1 MGWFARRIQ
10 RTCLNPLF
18 SLRMQMFLSF
28 GTTAVIA
35 IGSFIMV
42 GLFTIANNGSS
53 VRNEASVVLEQSIQY
68 SLGRSAEYAAEAIAK
83 KFDYFGSTYHGNE
96 SWLESSIP

>member
-10 RTCLNPLF
+10 KTCLNPHF

-35 IGSFIMV
+35 IGSFILV
-42 GLFTIANNGSS
+42 GLYTTANNGYS
-53 VRNEASVVLEQSIQY
+53 VRLQASVVLEESIRY
-68 SLGRSAEYAAEAIAK
+68 SLGRSAQYAAETIAK
-83 KFDYFGSTYHGNE
+83 KFDYFGGTYKR
-96 SWLESSIP
+96 

>member
-10 RTCLNPLF
+10 KTCLNPRF
-18 SLRMQMFLSF
+18 SLRTQMFLSF

-42 GLFTIANNGSS
+42 GLYTTANNGSS
-53 VRNEASVVLEQSIQY
+53 VRVQAAVVLQESIRY
-68 SLGRSAEYAAEAIAK
+68 SLGRSAQYAAQTITK
-83 KFDYFGSTYHGNE
+83 KFEYFGGTYQQ
-96 SWLESSIP
+96 